1 MTGILSAWRKWFD
14 GLGKQQKLYAG
25 LLAFSLVA
33 TLALI
38 SMGGSSSV
46 TSDPLDS
53 TPFYFFSAFVKLIVV
68 LLLIVGVAV
77 VFRRWIQPGA
87 GINAT
92 RQMRLVET
100 IRLSPR
106 QALHL
111 VTVGNQK
118 LLIGATDQSV
128 SLISPI
134 EADASGLE
142 FGSLLH
148 AIQADENENAPI

>member
-1 MTGILSAWRKWFD
+1 MLQIVSALRKWFD
-14 GLGKQQKLYAG
+14 GLSKQQKLYVG
-25 LLAFSLVA
+25 LLMFSLFA
-33 TLALI
+33 SLALFAL
-38 SMGGSSSV
+38 GGTSSIA
-46 TSDPLDS
+46 SDPLDS
-53 TPFYFFSAFVKLIVV
+53 TPFYFFSAFVKLIIV
-68 LLLIVGVAV
+68 LLLIVGVAL

-134 EADASGLE
+134 EADESGLE
-142 FGSLLH
+142 FGALLH
-148 AIQADENENAPI
+148 SIQTGENENTHA